1 MSLLKQKAA
10 TVREKR
16 LQAISAYYGK
26 AETLLQENY
35 EGQFVQRVRTFS
47 QDSQS
52 DILYALSIITTIKD
66 SAIVVHGAAGCA
78 VARLFTNV
86 IDENNAK
93 WVVTNLNERDSIMG
107 SDVKLREAIRQVYN
121 LHIPKIIFIIST
133 PIVAINNDDIE
144 SVVEEQKEELGI
156 AIVPVYSDGFR
167 SKIGTTGYDLV
178 SHSIIKHIL
187 LSDKAKFID
196 YVNLISVSEKA
207 ADVKEVNSLLNKI
220 GLKTNL
226 FPRYASFENIMQ
238 VNAASYS
245 VSINP
250 DEANYPGIVLENTF
264 QIPFVQTV
272 IPIGIDNTARWIADI
287 GIATGHEAE
296 ARSLVDSEKERLNTI
311 LLNKK
316 GAINKLKVFISL
328 SPAYAFGIAD
338 LLDELGIE
346 LAGLKLSYIDQ
357 QHLGI
362 LERIK
367 TDKPDFAILV
377 GDGQLFEEENI
388 LRKLEPELYIG
399 DSGDFAVAIRNGI
412 PVVNLENIA
421 ILGFNGVLNLAD
433 KIRKVLSNTSFTQ
446 LISKK
451 ETKSYT
457 KEWLKKSPNWFIK
470 QEVK

>member
-1 MSLLKQKAA
+1 MNMLKQKAA
-10 TVREKR
+10 AIREKR

-26 AETLLQENY
+26 AETLLQENS

-66 SAIVVHGAAGCA
+66 SAIVVHGPSGCA
-78 VARLFTNV
+78 VARLFINV

-107 SDVKLREAIRQVYN
+107 SDVKLREAIRQVYK

-133 PIVAINNDDIE
+133 PVVAINNDDIE

-178 SHSIIKHIL
+178 SHSIIKHISL
-187 LSDKAKFID
+187 PNKVKYTDLI
-196 YVNLISVSEKA
+196 NLISVSEKA
-207 ADVKEVNSLLNKI
+207 EDIKEVNFLLNEI

-226 FPRYASFENIMQ
+226 FPRYASLDNIKQ
-238 VNAASYS
+238 VNAASFS

-250 DEANYPGIVLENTF
+250 DEANYPGIILESRF

-272 IPIGIDNTARWIADI
+272 IPIGINNTARWIADI

-296 ARSLVDSEKERLNTI
+296 ARSLIHREKDKINNT
-311 LLNKK
+311 LLNKSRY
-316 GAINKLKVFISL
+316 INKLKVFISFP
-328 SPAYAFGIAD
+328 PAYAFGIVD
-338 LLDELGIE
+338 LLEELDIE
-346 LAGLKLSYIDQ
+346 VVGLKLSYIDH
-357 QHLGI
+357 QHLGN

-367 TDKPDFAILV
+367 TDKPDLTILV

-388 LRKLEPELYIG
+388 LRKLGPELYIG

-421 ILGFNGVLNLAD
+421 ILGFNGVHNLVD

-446 LISKK
+446 LLSKK

-457 KEWLKKSPNWFIK
+457 KEWLRKSPNWFIK